1 MCTHN
6 PVQLMSDFNISM
18 RRCMMCTHNPVHVMA
33 DFDLSLHRRV
43 HELQDKCGALAAEL
57 RRAAQAADE
66 AHDRAMYTV
75 RAQVVLKEV
84 TFLMLSLVPYG
95 ACCGKLL

>member
-1 MCTHN
+1 M
-6 PVQLMSDFNISM
+6 
-18 RRCMMCTHNPVHVMA
+18 
-33 DFDLSLHRRV
+33 
-43 HELQDKCGALAAEL
+43 HELQDKCGALMAEL
-57 RRAAQAADE
+57 RRAAHAADE

-84 TFLMLSLVPYG
+84 TLLMLSLVPNG

>member
-1 MCTHN
+1 MRMMFSHN
-6 PVQLMSDFNISM
+6 PVRLMSYCNISM
-18 RRCMMCTHNPVHVMA
+18 RMMCTHNPVHVMA

-43 HELQDKCGALAAEL
+43 HELQEKCGALAAEL
-57 RRAAQAADE
+57 RRAAHAADE

-84 TFLMLSLVPYG
+84 TLHAQPCAMRSLV
-95 ACCGKLL
+95 